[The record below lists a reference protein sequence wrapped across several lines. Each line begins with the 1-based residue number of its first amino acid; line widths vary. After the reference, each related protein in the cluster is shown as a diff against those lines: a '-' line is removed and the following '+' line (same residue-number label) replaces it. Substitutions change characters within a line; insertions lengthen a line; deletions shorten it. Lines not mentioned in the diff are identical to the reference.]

1 MSLHSGTGFWNHEP
15 VKLKLEI
22 KQFIQTFDCENFG
35 FFLNNG
41 FKLSNDKNKNK
52 ETKKTTEERCCQLD
66 EEGEYIFLLKFSENH
81 MY

>member
-1 MSLHSGTGFWNHEP
+1 M
-15 VKLKLEI
+15 KY
-22 KQFIQTFDCENFG
+22 
-35 FFLNNG
+35 
-41 FKLSNDKNKNK
+41 DKNKNK